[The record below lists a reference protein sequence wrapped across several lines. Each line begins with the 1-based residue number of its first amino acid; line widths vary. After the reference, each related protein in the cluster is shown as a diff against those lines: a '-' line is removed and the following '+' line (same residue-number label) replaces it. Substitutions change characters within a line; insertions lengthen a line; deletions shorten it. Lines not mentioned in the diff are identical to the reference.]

1 MITIR
6 LPYETPPIRSND
18 RLDWHA
24 KARVVKAVREATALV
39 ARKAWLDHMREIG
52 APFPAHPIDYPV
64 TVTVVWEVTNNRVRD
79 AGSSAPTGKAA
90 IDGLVDAGVILSDRA
105 SIVTE
110 ERYRIEVGQAKGVRL
125 EIRSVILNAPASPSD
140 APRADRD
147 AIYAESGTGRV
158 PVALSASQGAPSR
171 PLVTRKPPPAGTDAL
186 GGKSS
191 A

>member
-24 KARVVKAVREATALV
+24 KARVVKSVREATAAV
-39 ARKAWLDHMREIG
+39 ARKAWLEHMREIG

-90 IDGLVDAGVILSDRA
+90 IDGLVDAGVLLHDRH

-110 ERYRIEVGQAKGVRL
+110 ERFRIEVGPSKGVRL
-125 EIRSVILNAPASPSD
+125 EIATAERPEDADCRAPGRPRSDQRPNLG
-140 APRADRD
+140 
-147 AIYAESGTGRV
+147 ESGLE
-158 PVALSASQGAPSR
+158 PVSGSLRPSQLRDSHTELTLKQRRNP
-171 PLVTRKPPPAGTDAL
+171 
-186 GGKSS
+186 
-191 A
+191 